1 MDKHDR
7 GRDLH
12 GTQRSDELLG
22 GHASNSIWGGSR
34 ADVIWGDY
42 KPCCQPTSQFDHL
55 YGGAGDDFIFASHG
69 TNYIDAGAG
78 DDWVKAH
85 WGRGVIDCGPGHDVL
100 YISRRNRPLYR
111 VRRCETISHKT
122 LGYSSLPLA
131 HRLGRLDDAERGAG
145 QWRLSAQA
153 VERDRQVAAP
163 EVGI

>member
-1 MDKHDR
+1 MSSLVPLLAALAIASPGVPAKTSHEGWPQIDGVLRMDKHDR

-100 YISRRNRPLYR
+100 YVSHRNRPLYR
-111 VRRCETISHKT
+111 VRHCETISHKT
-122 LGYSSLPLA
+122 LGY
-131 HRLGRLDDAERGAG
+131 
-145 QWRLSAQA
+145 
-153 VERDRQVAAP
+153 
-163 EVGI
+163 